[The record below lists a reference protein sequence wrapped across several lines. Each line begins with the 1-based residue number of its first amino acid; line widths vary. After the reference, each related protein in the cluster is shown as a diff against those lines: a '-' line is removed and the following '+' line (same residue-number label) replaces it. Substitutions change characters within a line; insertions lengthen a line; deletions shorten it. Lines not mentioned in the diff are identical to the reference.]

1 MFLITVFDSVY
12 FLVFLNNFNLEK
24 LYWGT
29 STSIESVNKIL
40 KSMLTFGILYGTVK
54 NCNNHIW
61 QIIVNAKNAILH
73 LPYKSL
79 SHTAWFLLALKV
91 TPRATQYL
99 LSSSFKCQNEENQ
112 KSQHVA

>member
-1 MFLITVFDSVY
+1 M
-12 FLVFLNNFNLEK
+12 NLEK

-29 STSIESVNKIL
+29 SISIESVNKIL
-40 KSMLTFGILYGTVK
+40 KSTLTFGILYGTVK
-54 NCNNHIW
+54 NYNNHIW

-91 TPRATQYL
+91 TPRSTQYL

-112 KSQHVA
+112 KSQHIA

>member
-1 MFLITVFDSVY
+1 
-12 FLVFLNNFNLEK
+12 
-24 LYWGT
+24 
-29 STSIESVNKIL
+29 
-40 KSMLTFGILYGTVK
+40 MLTFGILYGMVK
-54 NCNNHIW
+54 NCNNHVW

-91 TPRATQYL
+91 TPRSTQYL

-112 KSQHVA
+112 KSQHIA